1 MFTSIKITQI
11 SNTVYSILSLV
22 YNVSQSTSRSV
33 TVSCPS
39 VLVPSLIHSNLPGPP
54 PLPSQHPPSLY
65 LSVTLPL
72 SPSLSFSP
80 PLSLFLSA
88 PLSLPLSLF
97 LPLCLCLSP
106 FLPFPSRPV
115 PSRPVPSRPVP
126 SRPVPSRPVP
136 SRPVPSRPVPSRP
149 VPFFTWTHQVL
160 EQILLNS
167 PSGKYKQLW

>member
-1 MFTSIKITQI
+1 MFTSIKITQT

-22 YNVSQSTSRSV
+22 YNVSQSTSWSV

-80 PLSLFLSA
+80 PLSLSPSLSLS
-88 PLSLPLSLF
+88 PLSLILSLG
-97 LPLCLCLSP
+97 LCLSP
-106 FLPFPSRPV
+106 FLPFPSLPV

-136 SRPVPSRPVPSRP
+136 SLSLHGLIRS
-149 VPFFTWTHQVL
+149 
-160 EQILLNS
+160 
-167 PSGKYKQLW
+167 